1 MSHFLYVSNLPADIT
16 LDDLIIYFQSS
27 KSGGGDVDYEACKR
41 DGPNA
46 VVAFEEKEC
55 K

>member
-1 MSHFLYVSNLPADIT
+1 MSYLLYVNKLPAEIT

-27 KSGGGDVDYEACKR
+27 KSGGGDVDSEACKW
-41 DGPNA
+41 DGHNA

>member
-1 MSHFLYVSNLPADIT
+1 MSYLLYVNNLPAEIA

-27 KSGGGDVDYEACKR
+27 KSNGGDVDFEACKR
-41 DGPNA
+41 EGHNA
-46 VVAFEEKEC
+46 VVVFEEKEC

>member
-1 MSHFLYVSNLPADIT
+1 MPHLLYLNNLAADIT

-27 KSGGGDVDYEACKR
+27 KSGGGDVDSDACKW
-41 DGPNA
+41 DGRNA